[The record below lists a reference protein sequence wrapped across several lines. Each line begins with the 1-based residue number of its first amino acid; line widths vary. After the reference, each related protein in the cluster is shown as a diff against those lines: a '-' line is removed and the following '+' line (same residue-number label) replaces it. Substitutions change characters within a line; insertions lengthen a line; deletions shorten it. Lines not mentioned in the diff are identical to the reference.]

1 VFPARNRARSAK
13 DIGTAFAGIFT
24 AEIHES
30 LRFRHKSASFL
41 LDFFCV
47 FGGFFDRHIVKF
59 FGIEDI
65 AAFQAFNIFGV
76 FVSGDNSYPWVFAGG
91 NHCVW
96 QVWIWKLLPQIVAS
110 FSTNSNAILVNLSKR
125 SDLRAGKGA
134 MTSFSNRGWRRG

>member
-1 VFPARNRARSAK
+1 LAWLFVV
-13 DIGTAFAGIFT
+13 ILTAQ
-24 AEIHES
+24 IHES
-30 LRFRHKSASFL
+30 LGFRHKSASFL

-65 AAFQAFNIFGV
+65 ATFQAFNIFRV
-76 FVSGDNSYPWVFAGG
+76 FESGDNSYPWVFAGG

-110 FSTNSNAILVNLSKR
+110 FSTISNAILVNLSKR
-125 SDLRAGKGA
+125 YVLRAGKGA